1 MIYRFVNKVVKVCAV
16 GIVYFGTSLTLFAQ
30 YKDLPSLAD
39 RLVLDTAYLA
49 PIHTRITKELEDK
62 TITYD
67 SAANYYLQLADLVKE
82 RHDFTL
88 SRLLIGKSFNHLKNS
103 KNPPS
108 VAKIHILLGEMANDE
123 DEISSAL
130 SLFSMALDIYK
141 EEQDSINYLLTLR
154 KIGVA
159 YDYIGDHETALQ
171 HYDECIELA
180 KILGREDV
188 IGNCYNTIAAI
199 SKEEGNYGES
209 IAYFEKGIEI
219 AIRIE
224 DKILLGKLYHNISL
238 PYQHLELFDEANHY
252 LSLSMKLAQ
261 EIQDLKGIGFAYQG
275 LGFMY
280 FRKGQYDSS
289 EYFMRKALEL
299 SHKINN
305 MQLEANAREVLG
317 EIFEETGRYKEAFEN
332 LQIIKVQDDSLYN
345 QQNAQIIESIKG
357 KYQAAKKDQELAE
370 TTLRLKDADF
380 ELRRQS
386 IVQIALI
393 LVLSLTFI
401 ILFLIYRGFRMRQKA
416 NVMLVAKNAEIKKH
430 VTQVE
435 HLNQTKDRW
444 FINVAHELRTPLTL
458 IKGPLSRVLS
468 QFELQPEVKSDL
480 ELVNKNAISL
490 SNLVN
495 EILDLSR

>member
-49 PIHTRITKELEDK
+49 PIHTRITKQLEDK

-103 KNPPS
+103 KNPPI

-393 LVLSLTFI
+393 LVL
-401 ILFLIYRGFRMRQKA
+401 
-416 NVMLVAKNAEIKKH
+416 
-430 VTQVE
+430 
-435 HLNQTKDRW
+435 
-444 FINVAHELRTPLTL
+444 
-458 IKGPLSRVLS
+458 
-468 QFELQPEVKSDL
+468 
-480 ELVNKNAISL
+480 
-490 SNLVN
+490 
-495 EILDLSR
+495 